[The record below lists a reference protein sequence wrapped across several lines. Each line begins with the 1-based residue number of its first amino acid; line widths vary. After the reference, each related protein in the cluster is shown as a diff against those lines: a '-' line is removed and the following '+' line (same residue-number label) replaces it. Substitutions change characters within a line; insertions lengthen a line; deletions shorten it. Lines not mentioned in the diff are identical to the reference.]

1 MKFSE
6 KKITGLIAATFTP
19 FNKDH
24 SVNTAM
30 IPTIVEKMINDGL
43 AGIFVCGTNGEGP
56 NLTIEERIEIAT
68 EYVKHAN
75 KRIAIIVHVG
85 HTSIA
90 ESKKLAVHAQSIGAD
105 AISSVAAFYF
115 KPSSIEN
122 LVQSIAET
130 AAAAPD
136 LPYYYYHIPSLTG
149 VSIDM
154 IDFLKL
160 AADRI
165 PNLVGVKFSSSALH
179 EYMSCLVF
187 QNGRFDVLWGYD
199 EMLLGALAIGA
210 KGAVGSTFCFAA
222 PLYLK
227 VISLYKDQNMAEA
240 TALQYKLVEM
250 VRRVLKY
257 PLVPTQRAVMKML
270 GFDFGTCRLPLN
282 DLTEHDFEA
291 LKQSLNEIGFFE
303 LLEENAQAI
312 KAEKE
317 KTLSI

>member
-1 MKFSE
+1 MYLYKPTIKKMKFSE

-19 FNKDH
+19 FNEDH
-24 SVNTAM
+24 SINTAM

-56 NLTIEERIEIAT
+56 NLTIDERIKIAT
-68 EYVKHAN
+68 EYVKCAK

-90 ESKKLAVHAQSIGAD
+90 ESKKLAAHAQLIGAD

-122 LVQSIAET
+122 LVQCIAET

-154 IDFLKL
+154 IDFLRL
-160 AADRI
+160 GESI

-179 EYMSCLVF
+179 E
-187 QNGRFDVLWGYD
+187 
-199 EMLLGALAIGA
+199 
-210 KGAVGSTFCFAA
+210 
-222 PLYLK
+222 
-227 VISLYKDQNMAEA
+227 
-240 TALQYKLVEM
+240 
-250 VRRVLKY
+250 
-257 PLVPTQRAVMKML
+257 
-270 GFDFGTCRLPLN
+270 
-282 DLTEHDFEA
+282 
-291 LKQSLNEIGFFE
+291 
-303 LLEENAQAI
+303 
-312 KAEKE
+312 
-317 KTLSI
+317 